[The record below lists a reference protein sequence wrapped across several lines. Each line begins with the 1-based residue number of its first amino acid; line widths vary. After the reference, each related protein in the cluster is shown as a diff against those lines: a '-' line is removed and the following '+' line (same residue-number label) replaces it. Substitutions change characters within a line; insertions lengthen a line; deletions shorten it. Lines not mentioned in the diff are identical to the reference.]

1 MTRIDFKTL
10 KRRKS
15 GVRVS
20 IDEVI
25 ERGVFVIHSVEQRI
39 YEGEVYLA
47 FHNNKDEYIGSFAV
61 ILDFFANIIDEHGM
75 QAVNES
81 LAAEPMAIKIR
92 REKSKKTG
100 RTYSDFDIIE
110 SQAYLE
116 V

>member
-1 MTRIDFKTL
+1 MARIDFKAL
-10 KRRKS
+10 KSRKN
-15 GVRVS
+15 GVRIS

-25 ERGVFVIHSVEQRI
+25 ERGVFVIHSVEQRV
-39 YEGEVYLA
+39 YEGEVYLV
-47 FHNNKDEYIGSFAV
+47 FHNNKGEFIGSFTV
-61 ILDFFANIIDEHGM
+61 ILDFFANIIDEHGL

-110 SQAYLE
+110 TQASLE